1 MEGWNRS
8 WGEVGVG
15 VRGRSQGEGKEEL
28 LEWNGIFKMQLA
40 HRNLE
45 DRIQEGRVK
54 YLTSFFPPF
63 YLLLGISLWPH
74 WKSKGKDDI

>member
-1 MEGWNRS
+1 M
-8 WGEVGVG
+8 
-15 VRGRSQGEGKEEL
+15 RGRSQGEGKEEL